1 MSGGVS
7 GPGAWSR
14 PLYQLEA
21 GLALLELLAVL
32 VCLVLAAAALCS
44 RPAKEEQAGQQ
55 TLSREYRK

>member
-1 MSGGVS
+1 MSGGLS

-21 GLALLELLAVL
+21 GLALLELLALL
-32 VCLVLAAAALCS
+32 VCLALAVAALCS
-44 RPAKEEQAGQQ
+44 RPAKEGETGQQ